1 MASMAGLGR
10 VGIDTVTSVGTGL
23 REARVAR
30 AFSRPV
36 SSAGGWMPRAR
47 SRRSVM
53 ASLAPR

>member
-1 MASMAGLGR
+1 MAGLGR
-10 VGIDTVTSVGTGL
+10 VRIDTVTSVGTGL
-23 REARVAR
+23 REAKVAR

-47 SRRSVM
+47 SRRSVI